1 MNYPQA
7 KVGDLVDQVR
17 GVTYSSGD
25 SIDVP
30 KDGYVELLRANNIGN
45 GQLNFEGL
53 AYVPSNLVNPKQYLK
68 RDDILIATSSG
79 SISVVGKAASFNV
92 NRTSTFGAFC
102 KVLRPTAKVD
112 ARYIANYFQTSVYR
126 RTISSLAEGANIN
139 NLRNEHIENLDIL
152 LPPLNE
158 QKRIAA
164 ILDKAAAIKAKREKT
179 FFLTQSTI
187 DSLFTE
193 LLIDN
198 ASKIEYCSLD
208 DCLTRIIDYRG
219 KTPVK
224 TETGVPLITAKVVKN
239 GELLEPT
246 EFIAEDNY
254 VAWMSRGMPECGDV
268 LFTTE
273 APLGEVAILDR
284 DDVALAQRLVLLRP
298 NPKVLNSTYLR
309 YAMTCEIVKRDIQTR
324 STGSTVKGIR
334 QKELRLVKVPVVS
347 LAQQEVFTKRV
358 SQLIFLSKKIR
369 QALEKNNLLF
379 SSLQHQAFTTGFAA

>member
-1 MNYPQA
+1 MKYPQV

-25 SIDVP
+25 SINAP

-53 AYVPSNLVNPKQYLK
+53 AYVPSKIVSAKQYLK
-68 RDDILIATSSG
+68 LNDILIATSSG

-112 ARYIANYFQTSVYR
+112 ARYIANYFQTSDYR

-139 NLRNEHIENLDIL
+139 NLRNEHIDNLDIL
-152 LPPLNE
+152 LPPLHE
-158 QKRIAA
+158 QQRIAA
-164 ILDKAAAIKAKREKT
+164 ILDKAAAIKAKREHT
-179 FFLTQSTI
+179 FLLTQATI

-193 LLIDN
+193 LIDN
-198 ASKIEYCSLD
+198 ESKIEYCSLD

-224 TETGVPLITAKVVKN
+224 TPSGVPLITAKVVKN

-246 EFIAEDNY
+246 EFIAKDNY
-254 VAWMSRGMPECGDV
+254 VEWMSRGIPECGDV

-298 NPKVLNSTYLR
+298 NPEILNSTFLR
-309 YAMTCEIVKRDIQTR
+309 YALTCDSVKRDIQTR

-334 QKELRLVKVPVVS
+334 QKELRLVKLPVVS
-347 LAQQEVFTKRV
+347 MEQQDVFAKRV